1 MPFVKLNNISKTYKM
16 GDVSI
21 HALKNV
27 NMEIE
32 SGSFVSIVGPSGS
45 GKSTV
50 LNLIGCLDQPTSGSI
65 QIENQEVQD
74 LNKKN
79 AQIFA
84 DKT

>member
-32 SGSFVSIVGPSGS
+32 SGSFVSIVR
-45 GKSTV
+45 
-50 LNLIGCLDQPTSGSI
+50 SI
-65 QIENQEVQD
+65 WQWQINCS
-74 LNKKN
+74 
-79 AQIFA
+79 
-84 DKT
+84 

>member
-32 SGSFVSIVGPSGS
+32 SGSFVSIVGPSG
-45 GKSTV
+45 V
-50 LNLIGCLDQPTSGSI
+50 V
-65 QIENQEVQD
+65 NQQF
-74 LNKKN
+74 L
-79 AQIFA
+79 
-84 DKT
+84 T